1 MLFYYTDIKKPEY
14 AKKKE
19 EKKEERKSKKITG
32 HLYISYGFHDLFR
45 TASAGGS
52 TQDVY
57 NSAGKNLD
65 EV

>member
-14 AKKKE
+14 VKKKE
-19 EKKEERKSKKITG
+19 EKNEERKSEKVTG
-32 HLYISYGFHDLFR
+32 HLYFSYGSHDLFR

-65 EV
+65 KI

>member
-1 MLFYYTDIKKPEY
+1 MKKGR
-14 AKKKE
+14 AKKV
-19 EKKEERKSKKITG
+19 TG
-32 HLYISYGFHDLFR
+32 HLYFSYGSHDLFR

-65 EV
+65 KI